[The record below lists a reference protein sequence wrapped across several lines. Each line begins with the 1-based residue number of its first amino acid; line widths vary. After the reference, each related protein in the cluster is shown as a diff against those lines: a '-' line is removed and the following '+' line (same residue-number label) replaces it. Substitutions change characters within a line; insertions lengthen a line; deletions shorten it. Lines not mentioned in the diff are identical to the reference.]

1 MNIENFEELKSKLAR
16 SLKTTLAYEAIPP
29 VGEKP
34 VDFELHVPYHQVKL
48 DPDESNTATA
58 VVTYVVRCPS
68 EKKHTV
74 YIKFK
79 YDKTG
84 KFMRETMEYV

>member
-1 MNIENFEELKSKLAR
+1 MNIENSEELKSKLVR
-16 SLKTTLAYEAIPP
+16 SLKTTLANEAIPP
-29 VGEKP
+29 TGEKP

-48 DPDESNTATA
+48 DPDEANTATA

-74 YIKFK
+74 YVKFK
-79 YDKTG
+79 YDKAG